1 MLDYFYGLV
10 GWTRGSGGSSGGGG
24 VRRGEVYLTRRG

>member
-10 GWTRGSGGSSGGGG
+10 GWTRGSGGGGSG